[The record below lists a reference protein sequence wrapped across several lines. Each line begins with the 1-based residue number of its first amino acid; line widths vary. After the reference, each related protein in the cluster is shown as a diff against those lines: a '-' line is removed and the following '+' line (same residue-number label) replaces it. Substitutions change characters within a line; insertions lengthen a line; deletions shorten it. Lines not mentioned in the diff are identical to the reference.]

1 VIGLWSTVA
10 ATDPAGH
17 GHDLLIFWVNILV
30 LVAVSHLFGLAMRRV
45 GMPSVVGALLAGLV
59 LGPSV
64 FGVVWKSGFEWFL
77 PEIGQGAQWTLLA
90 AVSWVG
96 VALLLVVTG
105 FETDLGLITKLG
117 RSALLVT
124 AGSLVVPLIGG
135 IVVGLL
141 LPSLFLG
148 EDAERLTFT
157 LFVALALAVSSL
169 AVVAKILSELGLM
182 RRDFGQITVAAG
194 MANDVIGWI
203 LLGVFTGLATSGGVS
218 AGQVLATLGGIA
230 AFGVLALTVGQRLV
244 DLLLRQVRRTGGSLA
259 AALGVAIVTM
269 LVFGVATEWLKVEA
283 VLGAFVAGVVLHR
296 SRFQHDDVIHH
307 LEGLTNALFAPVF
320 FATAGLQVDLRLLNN
335 AEALW
340 WALIVL
346 AVAIVF
352 KFAGAYGGARLA
364 GRTHRAG
371 LALGGAGLA
380 LGAGLNARG
389 TLEIVIAT
397 VGLSVGVFS
406 PTAFSVIVLVPV
418 LTSLFASATL
428 RGVVNNWQGTPDEQ
442 ERLGREQALSR
453 NLVVRTSRLLLPS
466 RGGPESIAAAQVLHF
481 AWPIEAGATVLTV
494 GDRDA
499 EIDITP
505 LRNVLHDRALEHRR
519 VRKED
524 PVRAII
530 DESRLGFGVIGLGA
544 QDYADTMQVISPLV
558 DGVLSES
565 PIPVVVVRR
574 ARNLDR
580 PLPGAFSRAVVPVT
594 GSPVSR
600 AAQEVAFNLSAQ
612 LGTELH
618 LTHVNTVRSEPPG
631 LPSLFSRRMI
641 ARSGSIVG
649 VQVVAQAEELAIELG
664 ATTRTTVMDGT
675 SPAEEILNL
684 ARNIE
689 ADLVVMGANLR
700 RVGDR
705 PFLGHRVEQVLRD
718 CDATVVVVLIPFD
731 L

>member
-1 VIGLWSTVA
+1 MWSTVA
-10 ATDPAGH
+10 ATDPVGH
-17 GHDLLIFWVNILV
+17 GQDLLVFWVNILV
-30 LVAVSHLFGLAMRRV
+30 LVGFSHLFGLVMKRV

-64 FGVVWKSGFEWFL
+64 FGVVWESGFEWFL
-77 PEIGQGAQWTLLA
+77 PEIGQGVQWTLLA

-135 IVVGLL
+135 VVVGLL

-148 EDAERLTFT
+148 EDAERLTFM

-194 MANDVIGWI
+194 MANDVVGWI
-203 LLGVFTGLATSGGVS
+203 MLGVFTGLATSGGVS
-218 AGQVLATLGGIA
+218 AGQVLVTLGGIA

-259 AALGVAIVTM
+259 AALAVAIVTM

-296 SRFQHDDVIHH
+296 SRFQHEDVIHH

-340 WALIVL
+340 WALVVL

-371 LALGGAGLA
+371 LALG
-380 LGAGLNARG
+380 AGLNARG

-406 PTAFSVIVLVPV
+406 STAFSVIVLVPV

-442 ERLGREQALSR
+442 ERLGRGKGLSR

-481 AWPIEAGATVLTV
+481 AWPIEAGATVLSV

-499 EIDITP
+499 EVDITP

-519 VRKED
+519 VRGED

-544 QDYADTMQVISPLV
+544 QDYADTIQVISPLV

-574 ARNLDR
+574 ARDLDR

-618 LTHVNTVRSEPPG
+618 LTHINTVRSEPAG

-649 VQVVAQAEELAIELG
+649 VQMVAQAEMLAIELG
-664 ATTRTTVMDGT
+664 ATTRTVVMDGT

-684 ARNIE
+684 SRDIE

>member
-1 VIGLWSTVA
+1 MLASVVGA
-10 ATDPAGH
+10 AE
-17 GHDLLIFWVNILV
+17 GHDLLVFWVNILV
-30 LVAVSHLFGLAMRRV
+30 LVAFSHLFGLAMRRI
-45 GMPSVVGALLAGLV
+45 GLPSVVGALLAGLV

-64 FGVVWKSGFEWFL
+64 FGVVWESGFEWFL
-77 PEIGQGAQWTLLA
+77 PEIGSGQQWAVLT

-96 VALLLVVTG
+96 VSLLLVVTG
-105 FETDLGLITKLG
+105 FETDLELITKLG
-117 RSALLVT
+117 RPALLVT
-124 AGSLVVPLIGG
+124 AGSLVVPLAGG

-141 LPSLFLG
+141 LPSIFLA
-148 EDAERLTFT
+148 EDADRLPFT
-157 LFVALALAVSSL
+157 LFIALALSVSSL

-194 MANDVIGWI
+194 MANDVLGWVM
-203 LLGVFTGLATSGGVS
+203 LGVFTGLATSGGVS

-230 AFGVLALTVGQRLV
+230 AFGILALTVGQRLV
-244 DLLLRQVRRTGGSLA
+244 DQSLRLVRRTGGSLA
-259 AALGVAIVTM
+259 AALAVAIVAM
-269 LVFGVATEWLKVEA
+269 LGFGVATEWLGVEA

-296 SRFQHDDVIHH
+296 SRFQHEEVIHH

-320 FATAGLQVDLRLLNN
+320 FATAGLQVDLRLLNDS
-335 AEALW
+335 EALV
-340 WALIVL
+340 WALVLL
-346 AVAIVF
+346 AVAVVF

-364 GRTHRAG
+364 GRSRRAG
-371 LALGGAGLA
+371 VA

-389 TLEIVIAT
+389 ALEIVIAT

-428 RGVVNNWQGTPDEQ
+428 RGVVNNWQGSAAEQ
-442 ERLGREQALSR
+442 ERLGREEALSR

-494 GDRDA
+494 GSRDA
-499 EIDITP
+499 EVDITP
-505 LRNVLHDRALEHRR
+505 LRNVLYDRPLEHRR
-519 VRKED
+519 VRHDD

-530 DESRLGFGVIGLGA
+530 DESKLGFGAIGLGA
-544 QDYADTMQVISPLV
+544 QDYEDTHQVISPLV

-618 LTHVNTVRSEPPG
+618 LTHVTTVRGDPVG

-641 ARSGSIVG
+641 PRASSNVG
-649 VQVVAQAEELAIELG
+649 DQVVQQAMAHADELG
-664 ATTRTTVMDGT
+664 ATSRAAVLEGS
-675 SPAEEILNL
+675 SPAQEILRL
-684 ARNIE
+684 VQDIE
-689 ADLVVMGANLR
+689 ADLVVMGAHLR

-718 CDATVVVVLIPFD
+718 CDATVVVVLVPFD

>member
-1 VIGLWSTVA
+1 MTGLWAAST

-17 GHDLLIFWVNILV
+17 GHNLLIFWVNILV
-30 LVAVSHLFGLAMRRV
+30 LVAVSHLFGAVMRKV
-45 GMPSVVGALLAGLV
+45 GLPSVVGALLAGLV

-64 FGVVWKSGFEWFL
+64 FGVVWESGFEWFL
-77 PEIGQGAQWTLLA
+77 PEIGQGSQWTLLA
-90 AVSWVG
+90 AVSWMG
-96 VALLLVVTG
+96 VVLLLVVTG

-124 AGSLVVPLIGG
+124 TGSLLVPLIGG

-194 MANDVIGWI
+194 MANDVVGWI
-203 LLGVFTGLATSGGVS
+203 LLGVFTGLATSGEVS
-218 AGQVLATLGGIA
+218 AGQVLVTLGGIA

-259 AALGVAIVTM
+259 AALAVAMVTM
-269 LVFGVATEWLKVEA
+269 LGFGVATEWLKVEA

-364 GRTHRAG
+364 GRTHR
-371 LALGGAGLA
+371 AGLA

-494 GDRDA
+494 ADRDA
-499 EIDITP
+499 EVDITP
-505 LRNVLHDRALEHRR
+505 LRNVLHDRSLEHRR
-519 VRKED
+519 VRHDD

-580 PLPGAFSRAVVPVT
+580 PLPGAYSRAVVPVT

-618 LTHVNTVRSEPPG
+618 LTHVNTVRSEPAG

-649 VQVVAQAEELAIELG
+649 VQVVAQAETLAIELG
-664 ATTRTTVMDGT
+664 ATTQTIVMDGT
-675 SPAEEILNL
+675 SPADEILKL
-684 ARNIE
+684 SRDIE

>member
-1 VIGLWSTVA
+1 MTGLWAAST

-30 LVAVSHLFGLAMRRV
+30 LVAVSHLFGAIMRKV
-45 GMPSVVGALLAGLV
+45 GLPSVVGALLAGLV

-64 FGVVWKSGFEWFL
+64 FGVVWESGFEWFL

-90 AVSWVG
+90 AVSWMG
-96 VALLLVVTG
+96 VVLLLVVTG

-124 AGSLVVPLIGG
+124 TGSLVVPLIGG
-135 IVVGLL
+135 VVVGLL

-194 MANDVIGWI
+194 MANDVVGWI
-203 LLGVFTGLATSGGVS
+203 LLGVFTGLATSGEVS
-218 AGQVLATLGGIA
+218 AGQVLVTLGGIA

-259 AALGVAIVTM
+259 AALAVAMVTM
-269 LVFGVATEWLKVEA
+269 LGFGVATEWLKVEA

-296 SRFQHDDVIHH
+296 SRFQHEDVIHH
-307 LEGLTNALFAPVF
+307 LEGMTNALFAPVF

-364 GRTHRAG
+364 GRTHR
-371 LALGGAGLA
+371 AGLA

-466 RGGPESIAAAQVLHF
+466 RGGPESIAAAQILHF

-499 EIDITP
+499 EVDITP

-519 VRKED
+519 VRHDD

-574 ARNLDR
+574 ARNQDR
-580 PLPGAFSRAVVPVT
+580 PLPGAYSRAVVPVT

-618 LTHVNTVRSEPPG
+618 LTHVNTIRSEPAG

-649 VQVVAQAEELAIELG
+649 VQVVAQAETLAHELG
-664 ATTRTTVMDGT
+664 ATTQTVVMDGT
-675 SPAEEILNL
+675 SPADEILKL
-684 ARNIE
+684 ARDIE

>member
-1 VIGLWSTVA
+1 MVIA
-10 ATDPAGH
+10 AETG
-17 GHDLLIFWVNILV
+17 GFDLLVFWVNILV
-30 LVAVSHLFGLAMRRV
+30 LVAASHLFGLVMRRV

-64 FGVVWKSGFEWFL
+64 FGVVWESGFEWFL
-77 PEIGQGAQWTLLA
+77 PEIGQGAQWTLLV
-90 AVSWVG
+90 AVSWMG

-117 RSALLVT
+117 RPALLVT

-135 IVVGLL
+135 VVVGLL
-141 LPSLFLG
+141 LPSLFLAEG
-148 EDAERLTFT
+148 AERLTFT

-203 LLGVFTGLATSGGVS
+203 LLGVFTGLATSGEVS

-244 DLLLRQVRRTGGSLA
+244 DVLLRQVRRTGGSLA
-259 AALGVAIVTM
+259 AALGVAMVTM
-269 LVFGVATEWLKVEA
+269 LGFGVATEWLGVEA

-296 SRFQHDDVIHH
+296 SRFQHDDVLHH

-320 FATAGLQVDLRLLNN
+320 FATAGLQVDLRLLDN

-346 AVAIVF
+346 GVAIVF

-364 GRTHRAG
+364 GRTHR
-371 LALGGAGLA
+371 AGLA

-499 EIDITP
+499 EVDITP
-505 LRNVLHDRALEHRR
+505 LRNVLHDRAMEHRR
-519 VRKED
+519 VRGDD

-544 QDYADTMQVISPLV
+544 LDYADTMQVISPLV

-580 PLPGAFSRAVVPVT
+580 PLPGAYSRAVVPVT

-618 LTHVNTVRSEPPG
+618 LTHVNTVRSEPAG

-649 VQVVAQAEELAIELG
+649 VQVVAQAETLAMELG
-664 ATTRTTVMDGT
+664 ATTQTVVMDGT
-675 SPAEEILNL
+675 SPADEILKL
-684 ARNIE
+684 AREIG

>member
-1 VIGLWSTVA
+1 
-10 ATDPAGH
+10 
-17 GHDLLIFWVNILV
+17 
-30 LVAVSHLFGLAMRRV
+30 
-45 GMPSVVGALLAGLV
+45 
-59 LGPSV
+59 
-64 FGVVWKSGFEWFL
+64 
-77 PEIGQGAQWTLLA
+77 
-90 AVSWVG
+90 
-96 VALLLVVTG
+96 
-105 FETDLGLITKLG
+105 
-117 RSALLVT
+117 
-124 AGSLVVPLIGG
+124 
-135 IVVGLL
+135 
-141 LPSLFLG
+141 
-148 EDAERLTFT
+148 
-157 LFVALALAVSSL
+157 
-169 AVVAKILSELGLM
+169 
-182 RRDFGQITVAAG
+182 
-194 MANDVIGWI
+194 
-203 LLGVFTGLATSGGVS
+203 
-218 AGQVLATLGGIA
+218 
-230 AFGVLALTVGQRLV
+230 
-244 DLLLRQVRRTGGSLA
+244 
-259 AALGVAIVTM
+259 
-269 LVFGVATEWLKVEA
+269 
-283 VLGAFVAGVVLHR
+283 
-296 SRFQHDDVIHH
+296 
-307 LEGLTNALFAPVF
+307 
-320 FATAGLQVDLRLLNN
+320 
-335 AEALW
+335 
-340 WALIVL
+340 
-346 AVAIVF
+346 
-352 KFAGAYGGARLA
+352 
-364 GRTHRAG
+364 
-371 LALGGAGLA
+371 
-380 LGAGLNARG
+380 
-389 TLEIVIAT
+389 
-397 VGLSVGVFS
+397 
-406 PTAFSVIVLVPV
+406 
-418 LTSLFASATL
+418 
-428 RGVVNNWQGTPDEQ
+428 
-442 ERLGREQALSR
+442 
-453 NLVVRTSRLLLPS
+453 VVRTSRLLLPS

>member
-1 VIGLWSTVA
+1 MVLA
-10 ATDPAGH
+10 AESGDF
-17 GHDLLIFWVNILV
+17 DLLVFWVQILA
-30 LVAVSHLFGLAMRRV
+30 LVTSAHLFGVVMRKV
-45 GMPSVVGALLAGLV
+45 GLPSVVGALLAGLV

-64 FGVVWKSGFEWFL
+64 FGIVWESGFEWFL
-77 PEIGQGAQWTLLA
+77 PDGSDQNTALQ

-105 FETDLGLITKLG
+105 FETDLGLISKLG
-117 RSALLVT
+117 RPAILVT
-124 AGSLVVPLIGG
+124 TGSLVVPLVGG
-135 IVVGLL
+135 VVVGLL
-141 LPSLFLG
+141 LPSVFLDP
-148 EDAERLTFT
+148 DAERLTFT
-157 LFVALALAVSSL
+157 LFVALALSVSSL

-194 MANDVIGWI
+194 MANDVVGWVM
-203 LLGVFTGLATSGGVS
+203 LGVFTGLATSGEFS
-218 AGQVLATLGGIA
+218 AGQVLATLGGIV
-230 AFGVLALTVGQRLV
+230 AFGVLALTVGQRIV
-244 DLLLRQVRRTGGSLA
+244 DLFLRRVRRTGGSLA
-259 AALGVAIVTM
+259 AALMVCMVTM
-269 LVFGVATEWLKVEA
+269 LGFGVATEWLGVEA

-296 SRFQHDDVIHH
+296 SRFQHEEVIHH
-307 LEGLTNALFAPVF
+307 LEGLTGALFAPVF
-320 FATAGLQVDLRLLNN
+320 FATAGLQVDLRLLND

-340 WALIVL
+340 WALVIL
-346 AVAIVF
+346 LVAIIF

-371 LALGGAGLA
+371 LALG
-380 LGAGLNARG
+380 AGLNARG
-389 TLEIVIAT
+389 ALEIVIAT

-481 AWPIEAGATVLTV
+481 AWPIEAGATVLSV
-494 GDRDA
+494 GGRDD
-499 EIDITP
+499 ELDITP
-505 LRNVLHDRALEHRR
+505 LRNVLHDRPLEHRR
-519 VRKED
+519 VREDD

-530 DESRLGFGVIGLGA
+530 DESRLGFGAIGLGA
-544 QDYADTMQVISPLV
+544 QDYVDTQQVISPLV

-618 LTHVNTVRSEPPG
+618 LTHVNTVRGEPAG

-641 ARSGSIVG
+641 TRSASNVG
-649 VQVVAQAEELAIELG
+649 ERVVQQAMAHADELG
-664 ATTRTTVMDGT
+664 ATSRAAVLEGS
-675 SPAEEILNL
+675 SPAEEILRL
-684 ARNIE
+684 VQEIE

-700 RVGDR
+700 RVGER

-718 CDATVVVVLIPFD
+718 SDATVVVVLIPFD

>member
-1 VIGLWSTVA
+1 MTGLWAAST

-30 LVAVSHLFGLAMRRV
+30 LVAVSHLFGAVMRKV
-45 GMPSVVGALLAGLV
+45 GLPSVVGALLAGLV

-64 FGVVWKSGFEWFL
+64 FGVVWESGFEWFL

-90 AVSWVG
+90 AVSWMG
-96 VALLLVVTG
+96 VVLLLVVTG
-105 FETDLGLITKLG
+105 FETDLGLISKLG

-124 AGSLVVPLIGG
+124 TGSLLVPLIGG

-194 MANDVIGWI
+194 MANDVVGWI
-203 LLGVFTGLATSGGVS
+203 LLGVFTGLATSGEVS
-218 AGQVLATLGGIA
+218 AGQVLVTLGGIA

-259 AALGVAIVTM
+259 AALAVAMVTM
-269 LVFGVATEWLKVEA
+269 LGFGVATEWLKVEA

-364 GRTHRAG
+364 GRTHR
-371 LALGGAGLA
+371 AGLA

-494 GDRDA
+494 ADRDA
-499 EIDITP
+499 EVDITP
-505 LRNVLHDRALEHRR
+505 LRNVLHDRSLEHRR
-519 VRKED
+519 VRHDD

-580 PLPGAFSRAVVPVT
+580 PLPGAYSRAVVPVT

-618 LTHVNTVRSEPPG
+618 LTHVNTVRSEPAG

-649 VQVVAQAEELAIELG
+649 VQVVAQAETLALELG
-664 ATTRTTVMDGT
+664 ATTQTVVMDGT
-675 SPAEEILNL
+675 SPADEILKL
-684 ARNIE
+684 SRDIE

>member
-1 VIGLWSTVA
+1 MTVFA
-10 ATDPAGH
+10 AETG
-17 GHDLLIFWVNILV
+17 GFDLLVFWVQILA
-30 LVAVSHLFGLAMRRV
+30 LVTAAHLFGLVMRRV
-45 GMPSVVGALLAGLV
+45 GLPSVVGALLAGLV

-64 FGVVWKSGFEWFL
+64 FGVVWESGFEWFL
-77 PEIGQGAQWTLLA
+77 PDVAEQTAALQ

-105 FETDLGLITKLG
+105 FETDLGLISKLG
-117 RSALLVT
+117 RPALLVT
-124 AGSLVVPLIGG
+124 AGSLVVPLIAGV
-135 IVVGLL
+135 VVGLM
-141 LPSLFLG
+141 LPSVFLA
-148 EDAERLTFT
+148 EDAQRTTFT
-157 LFVALALAVSSL
+157 LFVALALSVSSL

-194 MANDVIGWI
+194 MANDVVGWVM
-203 LLGVFTGLATSGGVS
+203 LGVFTGLATSGEVS
-218 AGQVLATLGGIA
+218 VGQVLSTLGGIA
-230 AFGVLALTVGQRLV
+230 AFGVLALTVGQRVV
-244 DLLLRQVRRTGGSLA
+244 DLFLRRVRRAGSSLA
-259 AALGVAIVTM
+259 AALTVCMVTM
-269 LVFGVATEWLKVEA
+269 LAFGVATEWLGVEA
-283 VLGAFVAGVVLHR
+283 VLGAFVAGVVLNR
-296 SRFQHDDVIHH
+296 SRFQHEEVIGH
-307 LEGLTNALFAPVF
+307 LEGLTGALFAPVF
-320 FATAGLQVDLRLLNN
+320 FATAGLQVDLRLLND

-340 WALIVL
+340 WALVL
-346 AVAIVF
+346 LLVGIVF

-371 LALGGAGLA
+371 LALG
-380 LGAGLNARG
+380 AGLNARG
-389 TLEIVIAT
+389 ALEIVIAT
-397 VGLSVGVFS
+397 VGLGVGVFS

-418 LTSLFASATL
+418 ITSLFASAML

-494 GDRDA
+494 GARDA
-499 EIDITP
+499 EVDIEP
-505 LRNVLHDRALEHRR
+505 LRNVLYDRPLEHRR
-519 VRKED
+519 VRHD
-524 PVRAII
+524 NPVQAVI

-544 QDYADTMQVISPLV
+544 QDYEDTFQVISPLV

-618 LTHVNTVRSEPPG
+618 LTHVSATRGEPAG

-641 ARSGSIVG
+641 LPRGDADVG
-649 VQVVAQAEELAIELG
+649 ERVVEQAMAHADELG
-664 ATTRTTVMDGT
+664 ATTRAAVLEGA
-675 SPAEEILNL
+675 SPAEEILKL
-684 ARNIE
+684 VQEIE
-689 ADLVVMGANLR
+689 ADLVVMGAHLR

>member
-1 VIGLWSTVA
+1 
-10 ATDPAGH
+10 
-17 GHDLLIFWVNILV
+17 
-30 LVAVSHLFGLAMRRV
+30 M
-45 GMPSVVGALLAGLV
+45 
-59 LGPSV
+59 
-64 FGVVWKSGFEWFL
+64 
-77 PEIGQGAQWTLLA
+77 
-90 AVSWVG
+90 
-96 VALLLVVTG
+96 
-105 FETDLGLITKLG
+105 
-117 RSALLVT
+117 
-124 AGSLVVPLIGG
+124 
-135 IVVGLL
+135 
-141 LPSLFLG
+141 G

-218 AGQVLATLGGIA
+218 AGQVLVTLGGIA

-269 LVFGVATEWLKVEA
+269 LGFGVATEWLKVEA

-296 SRFQHDDVIHH
+296 SRFQHEDVIHH

-364 GRTHRAG
+364 GRTHR
-371 LALGGAGLA
+371 AGLA

-466 RGGPESIAAAQVLHF
+466 RGGPESIAAAQILHF

-499 EIDITP
+499 EVDITP

-519 VRKED
+519 VRHDD

-574 ARNLDR
+574 ARNQDR
-580 PLPGAFSRAVVPVT
+580 PLPGAYSRGGGAGNRKP
-594 GSPVSR
+594 G
-600 AAQEVAFNLSAQ
+600 VA
-612 LGTELH
+612 G
-618 LTHVNTVRSEPPG
+618 RPG
-631 LPSLFSRRMI
+631 GGLQPQRPTRH
-641 ARSGSIVG
+641 
-649 VQVVAQAEELAIELG
+649 
-664 ATTRTTVMDGT
+664 RTT
-675 SPAEEILNL
+675 PHP
-684 ARNIE
+684 RQ
-689 ADLVVMGANLR
+689 
-700 RVGDR
+700 
-705 PFLGHRVEQVLRD
+705 HH
-718 CDATVVVVLIPFD
+718 
-731 L
+731 

>member
-1 VIGLWSTVA
+1 
-10 ATDPAGH
+10 
-17 GHDLLIFWVNILV
+17 
-30 LVAVSHLFGLAMRRV
+30 
-45 GMPSVVGALLAGLV
+45 MPSVVGALLAGLV

-364 GRTHRAG
+364 GRTHR
-371 LALGGAGLA
+371 AGLA

>member
-1 VIGLWSTVA
+1 MVFA
-10 ATDPAGH
+10 AETG
-17 GHDLLIFWVNILV
+17 GFDLLVFWVQILA
-30 LVAVSHLFGLAMRRV
+30 LVTTAHLFGVAMRKV
-45 GMPSVVGALLAGLV
+45 GLPSVVGALLAGLV

-64 FGVVWKSGFEWFL
+64 FGVVWESGFEWFL
-77 PEIGQGAQWTLLA
+77 PENSEQTAALQ

-105 FETDLGLITKLG
+105 FETDLGLISKLG
-117 RSALLVT
+117 RPALLVT
-124 AGSLVVPLIGG
+124 TGSLVVPLIGG
-135 IVVGLL
+135 VVVGLL
-141 LPSLFLG
+141 LPSVFLADG
-148 EDAERLTFT
+148 AERLTFT
-157 LFVALALAVSSL
+157 LFVALALSVSSL

-194 MANDVIGWI
+194 MANDVVGWVM
-203 LLGVFTGLATSGGVS
+203 LGVFTGLATSGEIS
-218 AGQVLATLGGIA
+218 ALQVLATLGGIL
-230 AFGVLALTVGQRLV
+230 AFGVLALTVGQRIV
-244 DLLLRQVRRTGGSLA
+244 DLSLRRVRRTGGSLA
-259 AALGVAIVTM
+259 AALMVCMVIM
-269 LVFGVATEWLKVEA
+269 LGFGVATEWLGVEA

-296 SRFQHDDVIHH
+296 SRFQHEEVIHH
-307 LEGLTNALFAPVF
+307 LEGLTGALFAPVF
-320 FATAGLQVDLRLLNN
+320 FATAGLQVDLRLLND
-335 AEALW
+335 AEALT
-340 WALIVL
+340 WALVIL
-346 AVAIVF
+346 LVAIVF
-352 KFAGAYGGARLA
+352 KFGGAYGGARIA
-364 GRTHRAG
+364 GRTHR
-371 LALGGAGLA
+371 AGLA

-389 TLEIVIAT
+389 ALEIVIAT

-466 RGGPESIAAAQVLHF
+466 RGGPESIAAAQILHF

-499 EIDITP
+499 EVDITP

-519 VRKED
+519 VRGED

-574 ARNLDR
+574 ARNQDR
-580 PLPGAFSRAVVPVT
+580 PLPGAYSRAVVPVT

-618 LTHVNTVRSEPPG
+618 LTHVNTVRSEPAG

-649 VQVVAQAEELAIELG
+649 VQVVAQAESLAIELG
-664 ATTRTTVMDGT
+664 ATTQTVVMDGT
-675 SPAEEILNL
+675 SPADEILKL
-684 ARNIE
+684 SRDIE

>member
-1 VIGLWSTVA
+1 MKPPGA
-10 ATDPAGH
+10 AESAMVFAAETG
-17 GHDLLIFWVNILV
+17 GFDLLVFWVNILV
-30 LVAVSHLFGLAMRRV
+30 LVAVSHLFGLVMRRV

-64 FGVVWKSGFEWFL
+64 FGVVWESGFEWFL
-77 PEIGQGAQWTLLA
+77 PEIGQGGQWTLLV
-90 AVSWVG
+90 AVSWMG

-117 RSALLVT
+117 RPALLVT

-135 IVVGLL
+135 VVVGLL
-141 LPSLFLG
+141 LPSLFLAEG
-148 EDAERLTFT
+148 AERLTFT

-203 LLGVFTGLATSGGVS
+203 LLGVFTGLATSGEVS

-230 AFGVLALTVGQRLV
+230 AFGVLALTVGQRVV

-259 AALGVAIVTM
+259 AALGVAMVTM
-269 LVFGVATEWLKVEA
+269 LGFGVATEWLGVEA

-296 SRFQHDDVIHH
+296 SRFQHDDVLHY

-320 FATAGLQVDLRLLNN
+320 FATAGLQVDLRLLDN

-346 AVAIVF
+346 GVAIVF

-364 GRTHRAG
+364 GRTHR
-371 LALGGAGLA
+371 AGLA

-406 PTAFSVIVLVPV
+406 PTAFTVIVLVPV

-499 EIDITP
+499 EVDITP
-505 LRNVLHDRALEHRR
+505 LRNVLHDRAMEHRR
-519 VRKED
+519 VRGDD

-544 QDYADTMQVISPLV
+544 LDYADTMQVISPLV

-580 PLPGAFSRAVVPVT
+580 PLPGAYSRAVVPVT

-618 LTHVNTVRSEPPG
+618 LTHVNTIRSEPAG

-641 ARSGSIVG
+641 ARTGSIVG
-649 VQVVAQAEELAIELG
+649 VQVVSQAETLATELG
-664 ATTRTTVMDGT
+664 ATTQTVVMDGT
-675 SPAEEILNL
+675 SPADEILKL
-684 ARNIE
+684 QRDIE

>member
-1 VIGLWSTVA
+1 MRKIGL
-10 ATDPAGH
+10 
-17 GHDLLIFWVNILV
+17 
-30 LVAVSHLFGLAMRRV
+30 
-45 GMPSVVGALLAGLV
+45 PSVVGALLAGLV

-64 FGVVWKSGFEWFL
+64 FGVVWESGFEWFL
-77 PEIGQGAQWTLLA
+77 PGNSQQTAALQ

-105 FETDLGLITKLG
+105 FETDLGLISKLG
-117 RSALLVT
+117 RPALLVT
-124 AGSLVVPLIGG
+124 TGSLVIPLVGG
-135 IVVGLL
+135 VVVGLL
-141 LPSLFLG
+141 LPSLFLAEG
-148 EDAERLTFT
+148 AERLTFT
-157 LFVALALAVSSL
+157 LFVALALSVSSL

-194 MANDVIGWI
+194 MANDVVGWVM
-203 LLGVFTGLATSGGVS
+203 LGVFTGLATSGEIS
-218 AGQVLATLGGIA
+218 AIQVLSTLGGIV

-244 DLLLRQVRRTGGSLA
+244 DVFLRGVRRTGGSLA
-259 AALGVAIVTM
+259 AALTVCMVTM
-269 LVFGVATEWLKVEA
+269 LGFGVATEWLGVEA

-296 SRFQHDDVIHH
+296 SRFQHEEVIHH
-307 LEGLTNALFAPVF
+307 LEGLTGALFAPVF
-320 FATAGLQVDLRLLNN
+320 FATAGLQVDLRLLKDS
-335 AEALW
+335 EALL
-340 WALIVL
+340 WALVIL
-346 AVAIVF
+346 LVAIVF
-352 KFAGAYGGARLA
+352 KFAGAYGGARVA
-364 GRTHRAG
+364 GRTHR
-371 LALGGAGLA
+371 AGLA

-389 TLEIVIAT
+389 ALEIVIAT

-494 GDRDA
+494 ADKDA
-499 EIDITP
+499 EADITP
-505 LRNVLHDRALEHRR
+505 LRNVLYDRPLEHRR
-519 VRKED
+519 VRGDD

-574 ARNLDR
+574 ARNLER

-618 LTHVNTVRSEPPG
+618 LTHVNTVRGEPVG

-641 ARSGSIVG
+641 SRGASDVG
-649 VQVVAQAEELAIELG
+649 ERVVEQAMALAHDLG
-664 ATTRTTVMDGT
+664 ATTRTAVLEGA
-675 SPAEEILNL
+675 SPADEILRL
-684 ARNIE
+684 VEDIE
-689 ADLVVMGANLR
+689 ADLVVMGAHLR

-718 CDATVVVVLIPFD
+718 CDTTVVVVLIPFD

>member
-1 VIGLWSTVA
+1 MPHLVLAAETGDYDLLVFWVQLLVLLAFAHIFGMVMRRIGL
-10 ATDPAGH
+10 
-17 GHDLLIFWVNILV
+17 
-30 LVAVSHLFGLAMRRV
+30 
-45 GMPSVVGALLAGLV
+45 PSVVGALLAGLV

-64 FGVVWKSGFEWFL
+64 FGVVWESGFEWFL
-77 PEIGQGAQWTLLA
+77 PESVGQSSALQ

-117 RSALLVT
+117 RPALLVT
-124 AGSLVVPLIGG
+124 TGSLVLPLISGV
-135 IVVGLL
+135 VVGLL
-141 LPSLFLG
+141 LPSIFLG
-148 EDAERLTFT
+148 EDVDRLPFT
-157 LFVALALAVSSL
+157 LFVALALSVSSL

-194 MANDVIGWI
+194 MANDVAGWI
-203 LLGVFTGLATSGGVS
+203 MLGVFTGLATSGGVS
-218 AGQVLATLGGIA
+218 AGEVLATLGGIV
-230 AFGVLALTVGQRLV
+230 AFGVLSLTVGQRLV
-244 DLLLRQVRRTGGSLA
+244 DLFLRRVRRTGGDLA
-259 AALGVAIVTM
+259 AALAVAMVTM
-269 LVFGVATEWLKVEA
+269 LVFGVATEWLGVEA

-296 SRFQHDDVIHH
+296 SRFQHEEVIHH
-307 LEGLTNALFAPVF
+307 LEGLTGALFAPVF
-320 FATAGLQVDLRLLNN
+320 FATAGLQVDLSLLNDS
-335 AEALW
+335 EALV
-340 WALIVL
+340 WALVL
-346 AVAIVF
+346 LVVAIVF

-371 LALGGAGLA
+371 LALG
-380 LGAGLNARG
+380 AGLNARG
-389 TLEIVIAT
+389 ALEIVIAT

-406 PTAFSVIVLVPV
+406 PTAFSVIVLIPV
-418 LTSLFASATL
+418 ITSLFASATL

-442 ERLGREQALSR
+442 KRLGREQALSR

-481 AWPIEAGATVLTV
+481 AWPIEAGATVLTM
-494 GDRDA
+494 GDKGT
-499 EIDITP
+499 EVDITP
-505 LRNVLHDRALEHRR
+505 LRNVLHDRPLEHRL
-519 VRKED
+519 VRGND

-530 DESRLGFGVIGLGA
+530 NESRLGFGVIGLGA
-544 QDYADTMQVISPLV
+544 QDYEDAYQVISPLV

-600 AAQEVAFNLSAQ
+600 AAQEVAFNLSSQ

-618 LTHVNTVRSEPPG
+618 LTHVHTARGEPAG
-631 LPSLFSRRMI
+631 LPSLFSRRMSQ
-641 ARSGSIVG
+641 RGSVNVG
-649 VQVVAQAEELAIELG
+649 ETMVGQAMALAEELG
-664 ATTRTTVMDGT
+664 ATSRAAVMEGS
-675 SPAEEILNL
+675 SPAEEILRL
-684 ARNIE
+684 VQDIE

>member
-1 VIGLWSTVA
+1 MWSTVA

-17 GHDLLIFWVNILV
+17 GHDLLVFWVNILV
-30 LVAVSHLFGLAMRRV
+30 LVAASHLFGLVMRKV
-45 GMPSVVGALLAGLV
+45 GLPSVVGALLAGLV

-64 FGVVWKSGFEWFL
+64 FGVVWESGFEWFL
-77 PEIGQGAQWTLLA
+77 PEIGQGVQWTLLA

-135 IVVGLL
+135 VVVGLL

-148 EDAERLTFT
+148 EDAERLTFM

-203 LLGVFTGLATSGGVS
+203 MLGVFTGLATSGGVS

-259 AALGVAIVTM
+259 AALAVAVVTM

-296 SRFQHDDVIHH
+296 SRFQHEDVIHH

-340 WALIVL
+340 WALVVL

-364 GRTHRAG
+364 GRTHR
-371 LALGGAGLA
+371 AGLA

-481 AWPIEAGATVLTV
+481 AWPIEAGATVLSV

-499 EIDITP
+499 EVDITP

-519 VRKED
+519 VRGED

-544 QDYADTMQVISPLV
+544 QDYADTIQVISPLV

-574 ARNLDR
+574 ARDQDR

-600 AAQEVAFNLSAQ
+600 AAQEVAFNLSVQ

-618 LTHVNTVRSEPPG
+618 LTHINTVRSEPAG

-649 VQVVAQAEELAIELG
+649 VQMVAQAEMLAIELG
-664 ATTRTTVMDGT
+664 ATTRTVVMDGT
-675 SPAEEILNL
+675 SPAEEILKL
-684 ARNIE
+684 SRDIE

>member
-1 VIGLWSTVA
+1 MIFA
-10 ATDPAGH
+10 AETG
-17 GHDLLIFWVNILV
+17 GFDLLVFWVNILV
-30 LVAVSHLFGLAMRRV
+30 LVAFAHLFGLVMRKV

-64 FGVVWKSGFEWFL
+64 FGVVWESGFEWFL
-77 PEIGQGAQWTLLA
+77 PEIGQGAQWTLLV
-90 AVSWVG
+90 AVSWMG

-117 RSALLVT
+117 RPALLVT

-135 IVVGLL
+135 VVVGLL
-141 LPSLFLG
+141 LPSLFLAEG
-148 EDAERLTFT
+148 AERLTFT

-203 LLGVFTGLATSGGVS
+203 LLGVFTGLATSGQVS
-218 AGQVLATLGGIA
+218 AGQVLTTLGGIA

-259 AALGVAIVTM
+259 AALGVAMVTM
-269 LVFGVATEWLKVEA
+269 LGFGVATEWLKVEA
-283 VLGAFVAGVVLHR
+283 VLGAFVAGVVLNR
-296 SRFQHDDVIHH
+296 SRFQHDDVLHH

-346 AVAIVF
+346 GVAIVF
-352 KFAGAYGGARLA
+352 KFGGAYGGARLA
-364 GRTHRAG
+364 GRTHR
-371 LALGGAGLA
+371 AGLA

-397 VGLSVGVFS
+397 VGLSAGVFS

-428 RGVVNNWQGTPDEQ
+428 RGVVNNWQGSPDEQ

-466 RGGPESIAAAQVLHF
+466 RGGPESIAAAQILHF

-494 GDRDA
+494 GDRDT
-499 EIDITP
+499 EVDITP
-505 LRNVLHDRALEHRR
+505 LRNVLHDRSLEHRR
-519 VRKED
+519 VRHDD

-530 DESRLGFGVIGLGA
+530 DESRLGFGVIGMGA
-544 QDYADTMQVISPLV
+544 QDYADTMQVISSLV

-574 ARNLDR
+574 ARNQDR
-580 PLPGAFSRAVVPVT
+580 PLPGAYSRAVVPVT

-618 LTHVNTVRSEPPG
+618 LTHVNTVRSEPAG
-631 LPSLFSRRMI
+631 LPSLFSRRVI
-641 ARSGSIVG
+641 ARSGSVVG
-649 VQVVAQAEELAIELG
+649 VQVVAQAEMLAIELG
-664 ATTRTTVMDGT
+664 ATTQTVVMDGT
-675 SPAEEILNL
+675 SPADEILKL
-684 ARNIE
+684 AQDIE

>member
-1 VIGLWSTVA
+1 MVFA
-10 ATDPAGH
+10 AESG
-17 GHDLLIFWVNILV
+17 GFDLLVFWVNILV
-30 LVAVSHLFGLAMRRV
+30 LVAVSHLFGQVMRRV

-64 FGVVWKSGFEWFL
+64 FGVVWESGFEWFL

-90 AVSWVG
+90 AVSWMG

-117 RSALLVT
+117 RPALLVT

-135 IVVGLL
+135 VVVGLL

-203 LLGVFTGLATSGGVS
+203 LLGVFTGLATSGEVS
-218 AGQVLATLGGIA
+218 AGQVLVTLVGIA
-230 AFGVLALTVGQRLV
+230 AFGILALTVGQRLV

-259 AALGVAIVTM
+259 AALAVAMVTM
-269 LVFGVATEWLKVEA
+269 LGFGVATEWLGVEA

-296 SRFQHDDVIHH
+296 SRFQHDDVLHH

-371 LALGGAGLA
+371 LALG
-380 LGAGLNARG
+380 AGLNARG

-397 VGLSVGVFS
+397 VGLSAGVFS

-428 RGVVNNWQGTPDEQ
+428 RGVVNNWQGSPDEQ

-494 GDRDA
+494 GDRDT
-499 EIDITP
+499 EVDITP
-505 LRNVLHDRALEHRR
+505 LRNVLHDRSLEHRR
-519 VRKED
+519 VRHDD

-530 DESRLGFGVIGLGA
+530 DESRLGFGVIGVGA

-574 ARNLDR
+574 ARNQDR
-580 PLPGAFSRAVVPVT
+580 PLPGAYSRAVVPVT

-618 LTHVNTVRSEPPG
+618 LTHVNTVRSEPAG
-631 LPSLFSRRMI
+631 LPSLFSRRVI
-641 ARSGSIVG
+641 ARSGSVVG
-649 VQVVAQAEELAIELG
+649 VQVVAQAETLAIELG
-664 ATTRTTVMDGT
+664 ATTQTVVMDGT
-675 SPAEEILNL
+675 SPADEILKL
-684 ARNIE
+684 AQDIE

>member
-1 VIGLWSTVA
+1 MTGAWSALA
-10 ATDPAGH
+10 AADPAGH
-17 GHDLLIFWVNILV
+17 GHDLLVFWVNILV
-30 LVAVSHLFGLAMRRV
+30 LVGVSHLFGLVMRRV

-77 PEIGQGAQWTLLA
+77 PEIGQGVQWSLLA
-90 AVSWVG
+90 GVSWVG

-141 LPSLFLG
+141 LPPLFLG
-148 EDAERLTFT
+148 EDAERLTFM

-194 MANDVIGWI
+194 MANDVVGWI
-203 LLGVFTGLATSGGVS
+203 MLGVFTGLATSGGVS

-230 AFGVLALTVGQRLV
+230 AFGVLALTAGQRLV

-259 AALGVAIVTM
+259 AALAVAMVTM
-269 LVFGVATEWLKVEA
+269 LGFGVATEWLGVEA

-296 SRFQHDDVIHH
+296 SRFQHDHVLHH
-307 LEGLTNALFAPVF
+307 LEGMTNALFAPVF
-320 FATAGLQVDLRLLNN
+320 FATAGLQVDLRLLND
-335 AEALW
+335 AEALR
-340 WALIVL
+340 WALVLL

-364 GRTHRAG
+364 GRTHR
-371 LALGGAGLA
+371 AGLA

-406 PTAFSVIVLVPV
+406 PTAFAVIVLVPV

-481 AWPIEAGATVLTV
+481 AWPVEAHATVLTV
-494 GDRDA
+494 GGRGA
-499 EIDITP
+499 EVDITP

-519 VRKED
+519 VRGED

-544 QDYADTMQVISPLV
+544 QDYADTMQVLSPLV

-580 PLPGAFSRAVVPVT
+580 PLPGAYSRAVVPVT

-618 LTHVNTVRSEPPG
+618 LTHVNTVRSDPAV
-631 LPSLFSRRMI
+631 LPSLLSRRMT

-649 VQVVAQAEELAIELG
+649 VEMVTQAEMLAIELG
-664 ATTRTTVMDGT
+664 ATTRTVVMDGA
-675 SPAEEILNL
+675 SPADEILKL
-684 ARNIE
+684 ARDIE
-689 ADLVVMGANLR
+689 ADLVVMGASLR
-700 RVGDR
+700 RVRDR

>member
-1 VIGLWSTVA
+1 MVIA
-10 ATDPAGH
+10 AESVGF
-17 GHDLLIFWVNILV
+17 DLLVFWVQILA
-30 LVAVSHLFGLAMRRV
+30 LVATAHLFGMVMRKV

-77 PEIGQGAQWTLLA
+77 PSEVGQDAALS

-105 FETDLGLITKLG
+105 FETDLGLIGKLG
-117 RSALLVT
+117 RPAIWVT
-124 AGSLVVPLIGG
+124 AGSLVVPFAGG
-135 IVVGLL
+135 IAVGAL
-141 LPSLFLG
+141 LPAVFLDEG
-148 EDAERLTFT
+148 AERLTFT
-157 LFVALALAVSSL
+157 LFVALALSVSSL

-182 RRDFGQITVAAG
+182 RRDIGQITVAAG
-194 MANDVIGWI
+194 MGNDVIGWV
-203 LLGVFTGLATSGGVS
+203 LLGVFTGLATSGEVS
-218 AGQVLATLGGIA
+218 VLQVLSTLGGIV
-230 AFGVLALTVGQRLV
+230 AFGFLALTLGQRLV
-244 DLLLRQVRRTGGSLA
+244 DASLRQVRRRGASLA
-259 AALGVAIVTM
+259 AALVVCIVTM
-269 LVFGVATEWLKVEA
+269 LIFGVTTEWLGVEA
-283 VLGAFVAGVVLHR
+283 VLGAFVAGVVLSR
-296 SRFQHDDVIHH
+296 SRFQHEDVAGH
-307 LEGLTNALFAPVF
+307 LEGLTGAFFAPVF
-320 FATAGLQVDLRLLNN
+320 FATAGLQVDLRLLDD

-340 WALIVL
+340 WALVILLVG
-346 AVAIVF
+346 IVF

-371 LALGGAGLA
+371 LALG
-380 LGAGLNARG
+380 AGLNARG
-389 TLEIVIAT
+389 ALEIVIAT
-397 VGLSVGVFS
+397 VGLTVGVFS

-418 LTSLFASATL
+418 ITSLFASVTL
-428 RGVVNNWQGTPDEQ
+428 RGVVNNWQGTPDEE
-442 ERLGREQALSR
+442 ERLGRERALSR
-453 NLVVRTSRLLLPS
+453 NLVVRTSRLLLPT

-481 AWPIEAGATVLTV
+481 AWPTQAGATVLTV
-494 GDRDA
+494 GPKDA
-499 EIDITP
+499 DVNITP
-505 LRNVLHDRALEHRR
+505 LRNVLYDRPLEHRQ
-519 VRKED
+519 VRDAD

-530 DESRLGFGVIGLGA
+530 NESQLGFGVIGLGA
-544 QDYADTMQVISPLV
+544 IDYADTGRVISPLV

-618 LTHVNTVRSEPPG
+618 LTHVESAIGQSAG
-631 LPSLFSRRMI
+631 LPSLLGRRII
-641 ARSGSIVG
+641 ARPGLNVG
-649 VQVVAQAEELAIELG
+649 QQVVEQAMALAHELG
-664 ATTRTTVMDGT
+664 ATTRTAVLEGA
-675 SPAEEILNL
+675 SPAEQILRL
-684 ARNIE
+684 VEDID
-689 ADLVVMGANLR
+689 ADLVVMGAHLR

-705 PFLGHRVEQVLRD
+705 PFLGHRVEEVLRE

>member
-1 VIGLWSTVA
+1 MVFA
-10 ATDPAGH
+10 AETGGFDH
-17 GHDLLIFWVNILV
+17 LVFWVQILA
-30 LVAVSHLFGLAMRRV
+30 LVTAAHLFGLVMRKV
-45 GMPSVVGALLAGLV
+45 GMPSVVGALMAGLV

-64 FGVVWKSGFEWFL
+64 FGVVWESGFEWFL
-77 PEIGQGAQWTLLA
+77 PDGNELPPALQA
-90 AVSWVG
+90 ASLVG
-96 VALLLVVTG
+96 LALLLVVTG
-105 FETDLGLITKLG
+105 FETDLGLISKLG
-117 RSALLVT
+117 RPALLVT
-124 AGSLVVPLIGG
+124 TGSLVVPLVAG

-141 LPSLFLG
+141 LPTIFLG

-157 LFVALALAVSSL
+157 LFVALALSVSSL

-194 MANDVIGWI
+194 MANDVVGWVM
-203 LLGVFTGLATSGGVS
+203 LGVFTGLATSGEIS
-218 AGQVLATLGGIA
+218 AGQVLSTLGGIV

-244 DLLLRQVRRTGGSLA
+244 DLFLRRVRRTGGSPA
-259 AALGVAIVTM
+259 AALMVCMVTM
-269 LVFGVATEWLKVEA
+269 LGFGVATEWLGVEA

-296 SRFQHDDVIHH
+296 SRFQHEEVIHH
-307 LEGLTNALFAPVF
+307 LEGLTGALFAPVF
-320 FATAGLQVDLRLLNN
+320 FATAGLQVDLRLLNDS
-335 AEALW
+335 EALW
-340 WALIVL
+340 WALVL
-346 AVAIVF
+346 LLVAIVF

-371 LALGGAGLA
+371 LALG
-380 LGAGLNARG
+380 AGLNARG
-389 TLEIVIAT
+389 ALEIVIAT
-397 VGLSVGVFS
+397 VGLSAGVFS

-453 NLVVRTSRLLLPS
+453 NLVVRTSRLLLPT

-494 GDRDA
+494 GDRDT
-499 EIDITP
+499 EVDVTP
-505 LRNVLHDRALEHRR
+505 LRNVLYDRPLEHRR
-519 VRKED
+519 VRRED

-544 QDYADTMQVISPLV
+544 QDYVDTQQVISPLV

-565 PIPVVVVRR
+565 PVPVVVVRR

-618 LTHVNTVRSEPPG
+618 LTHVTTVRGEPAG

-641 ARSGSIVG
+641 TRSAPNVG
-649 VQVVAQAEELAIELG
+649 QQVVEQAMAHADELG
-664 ATTRTTVMDGT
+664 ATSRAAVLEGS
-675 SPAEEILNL
+675 SPAEEIMRLVQE
-684 ARNIE
+684 IE
-689 ADLVVMGANLR
+689 ADLVVMGAHLR

>member
-1 VIGLWSTVA
+1 MIFA
-10 ATDPAGH
+10 AESGSF
-17 GHDLLIFWVNILV
+17 DLLVFWVQVLTLV
-30 LVAVSHLFGLAMRRV
+30 TAAHLFGIAMRKV
-45 GMPSVVGALLAGLV
+45 GLPSVVGALLAGLV

-64 FGVVWKSGFEWFL
+64 FGVVWESGFDWFL
-77 PEIGQGAQWTLLA
+77 PENSEQAAALS

-105 FETDLGLITKLG
+105 FETDLGLISKLG
-117 RSALLVT
+117 RPALLVT
-124 AGSLVVPLIGG
+124 TGSLVVPLIGG

-141 LPSLFLG
+141 LPSVFLA

-157 LFVALALAVSSL
+157 LFVALALSVSSL

-194 MANDVIGWI
+194 MANDVVGWI
-203 LLGVFTGLATSGGVS
+203 MLGVFTGLATSGEIS
-218 AGQVLATLGGIA
+218 AVQVLSTLGGIV
-230 AFGVLALTVGQRLV
+230 AFGVLALTVGQRIV
-244 DLLLRQVRRTGGSLA
+244 DLSLRRVRRTGGSLA
-259 AALGVAIVTM
+259 AALMVCIVIM
-269 LVFGVATEWLKVEA
+269 LGFGVATEWLGVEA

-296 SRFQHDDVIHH
+296 SRFQHEEVIHH
-307 LEGLTNALFAPVF
+307 LEGLTGALFAPVF
-320 FATAGLQVDLRLLNN
+320 FATAGLQVDLRLLDD

-340 WALIVL
+340 WALVIL
-346 AVAIVF
+346 LVAIVF
-352 KFAGAYGGARLA
+352 KFGGAYGGARLA

-371 LALGGAGLA
+371 LALG
-380 LGAGLNARG
+380 AGLNARG
-389 TLEIVIAT
+389 ALEIVIAT

-418 LTSLFASATL
+418 ITSLFASATL

-494 GDRDA
+494 ADRDA
-499 EIDITP
+499 EVDITP
-505 LRNVLHDRALEHRR
+505 LRNVLHDRSLEHRR
-519 VRKED
+519 VRHDD

-574 ARNLDR
+574 ARNQDR
-580 PLPGAFSRAVVPVT
+580 PLPGAYSRAVVPVT

-618 LTHVNTVRSEPPG
+618 LTHVNTVRSEPAG

-649 VQVVAQAEELAIELG
+649 VQVVAQAETLAIELG
-664 ATTRTTVMDGT
+664 ATTQTVVMDGT
-675 SPAEEILNL
+675 SPTDEILKL
-684 ARNIE
+684 SRDIE

-700 RVGDR
+700 RIGDR

>member
-1 VIGLWSTVA
+1 MGAWPVLA
-10 ATDPAGH
+10 ATEPAAH
-17 GHDLLIFWVNILV
+17 GHDLLVFWVNILV

-64 FGVVWKSGFEWFL
+64 FGVVWESGFEWFL

-90 AVSWVG
+90 AVSWMG

-117 RSALLVT
+117 RPALLVT
-124 AGSLVVPLIGG
+124 AGSLAVPLIGG

-141 LPSLFLG
+141 LPSLFLAEG
-148 EDAERLTFT
+148 AERLTFT

-203 LLGVFTGLATSGGVS
+203 LLGVFTGLATSGEVS

-259 AALGVAIVTM
+259 AALGVAMVTM
-269 LVFGVATEWLKVEA
+269 LGFGVATEWLKVEA

-296 SRFQHDDVIHH
+296 SRFQHDDVLHH

-371 LALGGAGLA
+371 LALG
-380 LGAGLNARG
+380 AGLNARG

-406 PTAFSVIVLVPV
+406 PTAFTVIVLVPV

-494 GDRDA
+494 GDRNADV
-499 EIDITP
+499 DITP
-505 LRNVLHDRALEHRR
+505 LRNVLHDRSLEHRR
-519 VRKED
+519 VRHDD

-580 PLPGAFSRAVVPVT
+580 PLPGAYSRAVVPVT

-600 AAQEVAFNLSAQ
+600 AAQEVAFNLSSQ

-618 LTHVNTVRSEPPG
+618 LTHVGTVRSEPAG

-641 ARSGSIVG
+641 ARSGATVG
-649 VQVVAQAEELAIELG
+649 VQVVAQAETLAKELG
-664 ATTRTTVMDGT
+664 ATTRTVVMEGT
-675 SPAEEILNL
+675 SPADEILNL
-684 ARNIE
+684 QRDIE

>member
-1 VIGLWSTVA
+1 MIFA
-10 ATDPAGH
+10 AETG
-17 GHDLLIFWVNILV
+17 GFDLLVFWVNILV
-30 LVAVSHLFGLAMRRV
+30 LVAFAHLFGLVMRKV

-64 FGVVWKSGFEWFL
+64 FGVVWESGFEWFL
-77 PEIGQGAQWTLLA
+77 PEIGQGAQWTLLV
-90 AVSWVG
+90 AVSWMG

-117 RSALLVT
+117 RPALLVT

-135 IVVGLL
+135 VVVGLL
-141 LPSLFLG
+141 LPSLFLAEG
-148 EDAERLTFT
+148 AERLTFT

-203 LLGVFTGLATSGGVS
+203 LLGVFTGLATSGQVS
-218 AGQVLATLGGIA
+218 AGQVLTTLGGIA

-259 AALGVAIVTM
+259 AALGVAMVTM
-269 LVFGVATEWLKVEA
+269 LGFGVATEWLKVEA
-283 VLGAFVAGVVLHR
+283 VLGAFVAGVVLNR
-296 SRFQHDDVIHH
+296 SRFQHDDVLHH

-346 AVAIVF
+346 GVAIVF
-352 KFAGAYGGARLA
+352 KFGGAYGGARLA
-364 GRTHRAG
+364 GRTHR
-371 LALGGAGLA
+371 AGLA

-397 VGLSVGVFS
+397 VGLSAGVFS

-428 RGVVNNWQGTPDEQ
+428 RGVVNNWQGSPDEQ

-466 RGGPESIAAAQVLHF
+466 RGGPESIAAAQILHF

-494 GDRDA
+494 GDRDT
-499 EIDITP
+499 EVDITP
-505 LRNVLHDRALEHRR
+505 LRNVLHDRSLEHRR
-519 VRKED
+519 VRHDD

-530 DESRLGFGVIGLGA
+530 DESRLGFGVIGMGA
-544 QDYADTMQVISPLV
+544 QDYADTMQVISSLV

-574 ARNLDR
+574 ARNQDR
-580 PLPGAFSRAVVPVT
+580 PLPGAYSRAVVPVT

-618 LTHVNTVRSEPPG
+618 LTHVNTVRSEPAG
-631 LPSLFSRRMI
+631 LPSLFSRRVI
-641 ARSGSIVG
+641 ARSGSVVG
-649 VQVVAQAEELAIELG
+649 VQVVAQAEMLAIELG
-664 ATTRTTVMDGT
+664 ATTQTVVMDGT
-675 SPAEEILNL
+675 SPADEILRL
-684 ARNIE
+684 AQDIE

>member
-1 VIGLWSTVA
+1 MTGLWAAST

-30 LVAVSHLFGLAMRRV
+30 LVAVSHLFGAIMRKV
-45 GMPSVVGALLAGLV
+45 GLPSVVGALLAGLV

-64 FGVVWKSGFEWFL
+64 FGVVWESGFEWFL

-90 AVSWVG
+90 AVSWMG
-96 VALLLVVTG
+96 VVLLLVVTG

-124 AGSLVVPLIGG
+124 TGSLVVPLIGG
-135 IVVGLL
+135 VVVGLL

-194 MANDVIGWI
+194 MANDVVGWI
-203 LLGVFTGLATSGGVS
+203 LLGVFTGLATSGEVS
-218 AGQVLATLGGIA
+218 AGQVLVTLGGIA

-259 AALGVAIVTM
+259 AALAVAMVTM
-269 LVFGVATEWLKVEA
+269 LGFGVATEWLKVEA

-296 SRFQHDDVIHH
+296 SRFQHEDVIHH
-307 LEGLTNALFAPVF
+307 LEGMTNALFAPVF

-364 GRTHRAG
+364 GRTHR
-371 LALGGAGLA
+371 AGLA

-466 RGGPESIAAAQVLHF
+466 RGGPESIAAAQILHF

-499 EIDITP
+499 EVDITP

-519 VRKED
+519 VRHDD

-574 ARNLDR
+574 ARNQDR
-580 PLPGAFSRAVVPVT
+580 PLPGAYSRAVVPVT

-618 LTHVNTVRSEPPG
+618 LTHVNTIRSEPAG
-631 LPSLFSRRMI
+631 LPSLFSRRMM
-641 ARSGSIVG
+641 ARSGSVVG
-649 VQVVAQAEELAIELG
+649 VQVVAQAETLAHELG
-664 ATTRTTVMDGT
+664 ATTQTAVMDGT
-675 SPAEEILNL
+675 SPADEILKL
-684 ARNIE
+684 AREIE

>member
-1 VIGLWSTVA
+1 MGVWSMLA
-10 ATDPAGH
+10 ATDPAVH
-17 GHDLLIFWVNILV
+17 GHDLLVFWVNILV
-30 LVAVSHLFGLAMRRV
+30 LVAVSHFFGLAMRRV

-64 FGVVWKSGFEWFL
+64 FGVVWESGFDWFL

-90 AVSWVG
+90 AVSWMG

-117 RSALLVT
+117 RPALLVT
-124 AGSLVVPLIGG
+124 TGSLVVPLIGG

-141 LPSLFLG
+141 LPSLFLAEG
-148 EDAERLTFT
+148 AERLTFT

-203 LLGVFTGLATSGGVS
+203 LLGVFTGLATSGEIS
-218 AGQVLATLGGIA
+218 AVQVLATLGGIA

-259 AALGVAIVTM
+259 AALGVAMVTM
-269 LVFGVATEWLKVEA
+269 LGFGVATEWLGVEA

-296 SRFQHDDVIHH
+296 SRFQHDDVLHH

-346 AVAIVF
+346 TVAIVF

-364 GRTHRAG
+364 GRTHR
-371 LALGGAGLA
+371 AGLA

-406 PTAFSVIVLVPV
+406 PTAFTVIVLVPV

-499 EIDITP
+499 EVDITP
-505 LRNVLHDRALEHRR
+505 LRNVLHDRAMEHRR
-519 VRKED
+519 VRGDD

-544 QDYADTMQVISPLV
+544 LDYADTMQVISPLV

-580 PLPGAFSRAVVPVT
+580 PLPGAYSRAVVPVT

-618 LTHVNTVRSEPPG
+618 LTHVNTVRSEPAG

-649 VQVVAQAEELAIELG
+649 VQVVAQAETFALELG
-664 ATTRTTVMDGT
+664 ATTQTVVMDGT
-675 SPAEEILNL
+675 SPADEILKL
-684 ARNIE
+684 ARDIE

>member
-1 VIGLWSTVA
+1 MVFA
-10 ATDPAGH
+10 AETG
-17 GHDLLIFWVNILV
+17 GFDLLVFWVNILV
-30 LVAVSHLFGLAMRRV
+30 LVAASHLFGLVMRRV
-45 GMPSVVGALLAGLV
+45 GLPSVVGALLAGLV

-64 FGVVWKSGFEWFL
+64 FGVVWESGFEWFL

-218 AGQVLATLGGIA
+218 AGQVLVTLGGIA

-269 LVFGVATEWLKVEA
+269 LGFGVATEWLKVEA

-296 SRFQHDDVIHH
+296 SRFQHEDVIHH

-364 GRTHRAG
+364 GRTHR
-371 LALGGAGLA
+371 AGLA

-466 RGGPESIAAAQVLHF
+466 RGGPESIAAAQILHF

-499 EIDITP
+499 EVDITP

-519 VRKED
+519 VRHDD

-574 ARNLDR
+574 ARNQDR
-580 PLPGAFSRAVVPVT
+580 PLPGAYSRAVVPVT

-618 LTHVNTVRSEPPG
+618 LTHVNTVRSEPAG

-649 VQVVAQAEELAIELG
+649 VQVVAQAETLAHELG
-664 ATTRTTVMDGT
+664 ATTQTAVMDGT
-675 SPAEEILNL
+675 SPADEILKL
-684 ARNIE
+684 SRDIE